1 MRYVYGIIATGK
13 PVTFDP
19 AGVDDQG
26 GEVSTVCR
34 GGLGAVVSPTDRAD
48 YRRMARQE
56 ALRYLVAHQ
65 RVVERVM
72 EQFTVVP
79 VKFGTVLP
87 DETRVRRL
95 LEEWHTLL
103 RSTLEGLADRAQME
117 VVVTWDLAAVF
128 QEIGA
133 EEDIARAKARVAGRS
148 PEEVAAARVAV
159 GQLVKAS
166 LDRRRAELQ
175 NHLIPR
181 LRGAALDLVANPLL
195 DDHMVANVALLLDG
209 AGREVLDRQ
218 LLELDRQFQGRLNF
232 RCVGPLPP
240 YSFATVEVEVPT
252 FAAVCEAR
260 HRLGLGERAT
270 LDEIKRAYR
279 RVAAQLHPDVN
290 PNGENAA
297 ARMAELGEACRLLT
311 AYGRSQVSGQRGT
324 REAVCTFD
332 EQAVA
337 RSVLVSVVRQEG
349 PENEEARGS
358 RFFT

>member
-1 MRYVYGIIATGK
+1 MRYVYGIIATGR
-13 PVTFDP
+13 PARVDV
-19 AGVDDQG
+19 AGVDDRG
-26 GEVSTVCR
+26 GEVFALCHD
-34 GGLGAVVSPTDRAD
+34 GLGAVVSSTVRAD
-48 YRRMARQE
+48 YRGMMRQE

-65 RVVERVM
+65 RVVESVM
-72 EQFTVVP
+72 ERFTVLP
-79 VKFGTVLP
+79 VKFGTVLS

-95 LEEWHTLL
+95 LEQGYALFH
-103 RSTLEGLADRAQME
+103 STLERLAGMAQLE
-117 VVVTWDLAAVF
+117 VVVTWELAAVF
-128 QEIGA
+128 QEIAA
-133 EEDIARAKARVAGRS
+133 EEEIARAKARVAGRS

-166 LDRRRAELQ
+166 LDRRRTELQ

-181 LRGAALDLVANPLL
+181 LRDAALDLVANPLL
-195 DDHMVANVALLLDG
+195 DDRMVANVALLLDG
-209 AGREVLDRQ
+209 AGREALDRQ

-252 FAAVCEAR
+252 FAAVCAAR

-297 ARMAELGEACRLLT
+297 ARMAELGKACRLLT

-332 EQAVA
+332 ERAVA

-349 PENEEARGS
+349 PE
-358 RFFT
+358 

>member
-1 MRYVYGIIATGK
+1 MRYVYGIIATRT
-13 PVTFDP
+13 PVTFDA

-26 GEVSTVCR
+26 GEVSTVCHR
-34 GGLGAVVSPTDRAD
+34 GLGAVVGPTDRAD
-48 YRRMARQE
+48 FGGMTRQE

-87 DETRVRRL
+87 DQTRVRRL

-103 RSTLEGLADRAQME
+103 RSTLEGLADRAQLE

-128 QEIGA
+128 QEIAA
-133 EEDIARAKARVAGRS
+133 EEEIARAKARVAGRS

-166 LDRRRAELQ
+166 LDRRQAELQ

-181 LRGAALDLVANPLL
+181 LRDAALDLVANPLL

-290 PNGENAA
+290 PNGENAE

-311 AYGRSQVSGQRGT
+311 AYGRSQVSGQRGA
-324 REAVCTFD
+324 RETMCTFD